1 MSLHYNSHPQWY
13 RLLDSSVLKCV
24 CSFMHKLL
32 LLLGFLHV
40 HFPAV
45 FFVSV
50 NKVIP
55 GETPLDVKLHV
66 SETQRM
72 ATKKQL
78 Q

>member
-1 MSLHYNSHPQWY
+1 
-13 RLLDSSVLKCV
+13 
-24 CSFMHKLL
+24 MHKLL

-72 ATKKQL
+72 TTKEIAIENQDFHNKEL
-78 Q
+78 HSFCYSVISFTEG